1 MKYYF
6 LAITFLIT
14 SCDSNQSNKIIYFY
28 DGVTITRLDRG
39 RVSYFYYGDYSNSTF
54 DKVSPVLKA
63 SYERGTDVM
72 NAYLVFEKNKKVR
85 FIKMH
90 DKFEE
95 LKKDSLFYMYEFLEN
110 IAFIQWED
118 SAKLKPDNV
127 IRLDDAPNIER
138 ELNKQLKSK
147 VIATYF

>member
-1 MKYYF
+1 
-6 LAITFLIT
+6 
-14 SCDSNQSNKIIYFY
+14 
-28 DGVTITRLDRG
+28 
-39 RVSYFYYGDYSNSTF
+39 
-54 DKVSPVLKA
+54 
-63 SYERGTDVM
+63 
-72 NAYLVFEKNKKVR
+72 
-85 FIKMH
+85 MH

-95 LKKDSLFYMYEFLEN
+95 LKKDSLFYMYEFPEN

-138 ELNKQLKSK
+138 EFNKQLKSK